1 MSTGATK
8 EDFGNGNTQET
19 KSHRIVVGWREE
31 ASKYTAA
38 GSNTSIGRYVMIC
51 STPLEKKNLQV
62 LKNRG
67 AGSFRLITITHSR
80 QGIPNLLNSIKRS
93 IKILYISALIWIYN
107 YAFYRK
113 LVKMSRIRLL
123 GDPPRLLQYY
133 MGGVVSRDPKF
144 ELRNI
149 WTVP

>member
-8 EDFGNGNTQET
+8 EDFGNGNTQEI

-80 QGIPNLLNSIKRS
+80 QGIPNLSNSIKRS
-93 IKILYISALIWIYN
+93 IKILYIGSNMDLQLCALSQTCKN
-107 YAFYRK
+107 VANTPFRGHAH
-113 LVKMSRIRLL
+113 L
-123 GDPPRLLQYY
+123 
-133 MGGVVSRDPKF
+133 
-144 ELRNI
+144 
-149 WTVP
+149 T